1 MGKTVEIYNQDVHK
15 MKSIKQGAHVF
26 FFSKRKCSSICKCKN
41 CQNGGHS
48 DPVPEAGLLKSK
60 NTYKTSMRYAA
71 EKGEDTQACLSLNFV
86 ECFMLHEVMQVH
98 KDASVDVVRNTYNDV
113 CQIANM
119 LFVDIPLQT
128 KSEKDIKKG
137 MQSLEINKEI
147 VMNVNTN

>member
-1 MGKTVEIYNQDVHK
+1 
-15 MKSIKQGAHVF
+15 
-26 FFSKRKCSSICKCKN
+26 
-41 CQNGGHS
+41 
-48 DPVPEAGLLKSK
+48 
-60 NTYKTSMRYAA
+60 MRFAA

-128 KSEKDIKKG
+128 KSEKDILC
-137 MQSLEINKEI
+137 SCL
-147 VMNVNTN
+147 V